1 LLQDASNDIA
11 LKVKKLV
18 TNVEKDC
25 KFIANDAYMILSPW
39 YTYDERKHG
48 YIYYLRV
55 DNICY
60 HGDDSIRSQELVAWN
75 YPSSTFSLHIYFQ

>member
-1 LLQDASNDIA
+1 
-11 LKVKKLV
+11 
-18 TNVEKDC
+18 
-25 KFIANDAYMILSPW
+25 MILSPW

-60 HGDDSIRSQELVAWN
+60 HGDDSIRSQELVTWN
-75 YPSSTFSLHIYFQ
+75 YPSFTFSFNKKILYYFITFSFIERVRVNTIHTILC